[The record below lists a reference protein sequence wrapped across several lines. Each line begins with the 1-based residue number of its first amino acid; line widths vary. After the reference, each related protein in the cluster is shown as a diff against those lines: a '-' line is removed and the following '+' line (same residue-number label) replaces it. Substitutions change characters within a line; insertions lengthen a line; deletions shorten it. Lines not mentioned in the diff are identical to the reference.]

1 MRKLLSRLYNGT
13 STRSKLFRFIIL
25 FIDIAAIIFFI
36 ATAMMPYR
44 SWIEQIDLAIAAFFA
59 LDLLARFWIVPIKWK
74 FMLRPATIIDIVIIV
89 ALIAP
94 LFFSN
99 LLFLR
104 VFRTLRL
111 LGSHHVVR
119 DLREYSDFFV
129 HHEKVIYAAINLFV
143 FVFFMSSL
151 VFVLQHDVNEQIN
164 NYIDALYYTVTTLT
178 TTGFGD
184 ITLHGNTGKLLSI
197 FIMVFGISLF
207 LNLIQTLFRP
217 RNNKVDVTCT
227 NCGLSRHEPDAVCCK
242 HCGKGINIPN
252 IGEMIP

>member
-1 MRKLLSRLYNGT
+1 MRKLLGRLYNGT
-13 STRSKLFRFIIL
+13 AMTSKVFRFTIL
-25 FIDIAAIIFFI
+25 FIDIIAIIFFI

-44 SWIEQIDLAIAAFFA
+44 TWIENVDLAIAAFFTI
-59 LDLLARFWIVPIKWK
+59 DLLARFWIVPAKIK
-74 FMLRPATIIDIVIIV
+74 FIFRIATLIDILIII

-99 LLFLR
+99 MLFLR

-143 FVFFMSSL
+143 FIFFMSSL
-151 VFVLQHDVNEQIN
+151 VFVLQHDINPQIN

-178 TTGFGD
+178 TTGYGD
-184 ITLHGNTGKLLSI
+184 IILHNNTGHLLSI
-197 FIMVFGISLF
+197 FIMVVGISLF
-207 LNLIQTLFRP
+207 LNLVQILFKP
-217 RNNKVDVTCT
+217 NSHKVDVTCT
-227 NCGLSRHEPDAVCCK
+227 NCGLARHERDAVCCK
-242 HCGKGINIPN
+242 HCGKDIHIPN
-252 IGEMIP
+252 TGDAV